1 MKKIL
6 SEAVKKGIREG
17 PFLRFSEK
25 TRNELIED
33 ILKKE
38 KELEEKNQRIADLEK
53 KLKQDSEHRSYL
65 KALKFEREQKKKK
78 RQQKPGRKLG
88 HIGVGRNLPQVIDW
102 IVEQK
107 LSHCP
112 DCDHQLSRSQGV
124 TEHTQEDIIPARV
137 EVTVFK
143 RHRYYCKACQKIV
156 CAPYAENEIPQG
168 RIGPNALTHIALLK
182 YHHGL
187 PGNKIVELMQE
198 MAGLKI
204 SEGAI
209 AKALQRMSEWLEVES
224 TVILEAIRSS
234 PDIRTDETGWK
245 INGKGHWL
253 WAFVNRKLAYYLIR
267 RSRGSKV
274 VKEILGTDYGGILIT
289 DFYAAYN
296 KVNAKKQKCLVHLL
310 REIHRCVEK
319 SDNDELNKH
328 CKTLK
333 RIIKDAI
340 KLDKKRHAITKRV
353 FYRRAA
359 KVKKRLYQWSI
370 AEYEEKN
377 LKRLQNRFL
386 KHWESLTTFLDE
398 EGIPHHNNL
407 CERQIRHNVIL
418 RNRSY
423 QNRSEKGARAH
434 EVLMSLLQTLRLQN
448 KSPLEFLKM
457 AYITHRQGNSS
468 PLLAL

>member
-1 MKKIL
+1 VKQNQL
-6 SEAVKKGIREG
+6 VAVKKEVQDGLLLKFLDHTRE
-17 PFLRFSEK
+17 
-25 TRNELIED
+25 ELIET

-38 KELEEKNQRIADLEK
+38 EIISQQQKRLQELEK
-53 KLKQDSEHRSYL
+53 KLKEKEEAEARRRE
-65 KALKFEREQKKKK
+65 LKFLRLQKIKK
-78 RQQKPGRKLG
+78 RQRKPGRKAG
-88 HIGVGRNLPQVIDW
+88 HVGIGRNLPEEIDW
-102 IVEQK
+102 VVEEK
-107 LSHCP
+107 LSKCP
-112 DCDHQLSRSQGV
+112 DCHHGLSPSQGV
-124 TEHTQEDIIPARV
+124 VEHTQEDIIPARV

-143 RHRYYCKACQKIV
+143 RHRYYCKHCQKIV
-156 CAPYAENEIPQG
+156 CALYASNEVPQG
-168 RIGPNALTHIALLK
+168 RIGPNALIHMAILK

-198 MAGLKI
+198 MAGLRI

-209 AKALQRMSEWLEVES
+209 AKALQRLSQWLEVEMAE
-224 TVILEAIRSS
+224 ILKAIHSS
-234 PDIRTDETGWK
+234 PDIRADETGWK

-253 WAFVNRKLAYYLIR
+253 WAFVNQRLACYLIR

-274 VKEILGTDYGGILIT
+274 VKEILGTDYGGVLIT

-296 KVNAKKQKCLVHLL
+296 GLNAKKQKCLVHLL

-319 SDNDELNKH
+319 SDNEELLQY

-340 KLDKKRHAITKRV
+340 HLDQKRCGMKKTV
-353 FYRRAA
+353 NYRRVA
-359 KVKKRLYQWSI
+359 KIKKRLYQWSI

-386 KHWESLTTFLDE
+386 KHWESLTTFLE
-398 EGIPHHNNL
+398 EEAIPHHNNL

-423 QNRSEKGARAH
+423 QNRSQKGARAH
-434 EVLMSLLQTLRLQN
+434 EVLMSLIQTLRLQN
-448 KSPLEFLKM
+448 KAPIEFLRK
-457 AYITHRQGNSS
+457 AYLTHRQGNPT
-468 PLLAL
+468 PLLAF